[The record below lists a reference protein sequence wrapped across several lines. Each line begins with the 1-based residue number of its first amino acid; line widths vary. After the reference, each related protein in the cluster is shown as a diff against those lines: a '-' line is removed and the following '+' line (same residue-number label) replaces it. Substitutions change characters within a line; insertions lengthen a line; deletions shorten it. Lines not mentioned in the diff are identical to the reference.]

1 MSSSPD
7 PDDAFD
13 SYTMGQSTESAM
25 QDTVLGDGDTAEE
38 GAVLSIKYEGRLL
51 SNDKQFDSG
60 TFSFQLGAG
69 NVIAGWEQGMK
80 GMKVGGKR
88 TLKIPPRLAYGDR
101 GAGDGVIPPNADL
114 IFDCEL
120 VSVATGPVA
129 ESMAKLGIGLNA
141 RTGLFIAFILSIV
154 LPQLGIGEK
163 GFI

>member
-1 MSSSPD
+1 M
-7 PDDAFD
+7 
-13 SYTMGQSTESAM
+13 
-25 QDTVLGDGDTAEE
+25 GDGDTAEE
-38 GAVLSIKYEGRLL
+38 GAVLSLKYEGRLL

-69 NVIAGWEQGMK
+69 NVIAGWEEGMK

-101 GAGDGVIPPNADL
+101 GAGDGVIPPKADL

-120 VSVATGPVA
+120 ISVATGPVA
-129 ESMAKLGIGLNA
+129 ETMAKLGIGLNA

-163 GFI
+163 GFL